1 MDFVSDA
8 LYNGRRLRALSVLDN
23 FTRESL
29 AIEVDKGITGE
40 RVAEVLNRIVV
51 DRDLPQAIFVD
62 NGPEFI
68 SKALDKWAYQNGVSL
83 DFSRPGKPTDN
94 AMIESFQA
102 RFRQECLNAN
112 WFLSLADARVKIE
125 DWRRDYNKSRPHSSL
140 GDKTP
145 LEFAREFQ
153 VHTPEGRPLEA
164 PNPHL
169 PPGPIFG

>member
-8 LYNGRRLRALSVLDN
+8 LYDGRRLRALSVLDN

-40 RVAEVLNRIVV
+40 RVAEVLNRIIR
-51 DRDLPQAIFVD
+51 DRDLPQSIFVD
-62 NGPEFI
+62 NGSEFV

-102 RFRQECLNAN
+102 RFREECLNAN

-140 GDKTP
+140 EDKTP
-145 LEFAREFQ
+145 L
-153 VHTPEGRPLEA
+153 
-164 PNPHL
+164 
-169 PPGPIFG
+169 